1 MFLLEA
7 MNGPLDGKRWPFEKS
22 IEIGREVGPSG
33 AALPIDN
40 TVSRR
45 HARIEIRDEGLTIAD
60 LDSSNGTILR
70 GQPVSGTA
78 NLEPGEPFI
87 VGRTVL
93 QVLLK
98 RDVTADSGA
107 LP

>member
-1 MFLLEA
+1 MFVLEA

-22 IEIGREVGPSG
+22 IEIGREVGPGG

-45 HARIEIRDEGLTIAD
+45 HARIEAEHEALTIAD

-70 GQPVSGTA
+70 GQPVSGITK
-78 NLEPGEPFI
+78 LEPGEPFI
-87 VGRTVL
+87 VGRTLL
-93 QVLLK
+93 QVLPM
-98 RDVTADSGA
+98 REVAADSA
-107 LP
+107 ATP